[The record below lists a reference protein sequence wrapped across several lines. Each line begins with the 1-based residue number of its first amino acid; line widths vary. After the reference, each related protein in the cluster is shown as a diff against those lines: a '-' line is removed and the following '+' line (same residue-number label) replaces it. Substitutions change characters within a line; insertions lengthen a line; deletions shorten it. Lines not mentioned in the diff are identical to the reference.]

1 MSSNNIYI
9 RKAIQ
14 EDLDAVMQIIKSCTK
29 DMISKKI
36 YMVTCPSEQT
46 RKDLLKT
53 GIFLKKN
60 LKILYD
66 PIIDVNR
73 INKSIIIGWC
83 LFTFYNIPC
92 DIIHILSLAYMKSR
106 PFISFFI

>member
-1 MSSNNIYI
+1 MIFSKFETKFILRISGLPKLTIF
-9 RKAIQ
+9 RKI
-14 EDLDAVMQIIKSCTK
+14 LWK
-29 DMISKKI
+29 MISKKI

-53 GIFLKKN
+53 GIFLRKN

-73 INKSIIIGWC
+73 INKSISNKNRNDFENNKYFLNIGR
-83 LFTFYNIPC
+83 LTKQKNQ
-92 DIIHILSLAYMKSR
+92 ILLIKA
-106 PFISFFI
+106 F